1 MLAISRALMA
11 NPKALLMDEPSLGLA
26 PIIVEDIFNIVTELC
41 RDGISIFLVEQNAH
55 MALQIANRFYLMDQG
70 QIVFDGT
77 PDAMEKDEIIQR
89 TYLGKVNS

>member
-26 PIIVEDIFNIVTELC
+26 PIIVEDIFNIITELC

-77 PDAMEKDEIIQR
+77 PDGIEKDEIIQR